1 MINDK
6 KKQGWLIGE
15 EKFRLNFSRHTNR
28 EEASLTANKVI
39 MFKLL
44 NFKTTKIYKKNKTAL
59 LSHQTFHL
67 TSKCSTQVQIHG
79 IRIFPNYRGLPV

>member
-1 MINDK
+1 MIK

-44 NFKTTKIYKKNKTAL
+44 NFKTTKIYKVKRTKR
-59 LSHQTFHL
+59 HYFL
-67 TSKCSTQVQIHG
+67 TKHFI
-79 IRIFPNYRGLPV
+79 